1 MEFNQP
7 KHTTQ
12 NTNPINEFKF
22 DNSFFY
28 DFLAMIL
35 EEQKPHH
42 ITWNELTRPFINDTV
57 NEMDSLFLK
66 AEDFPLFDNYH
77 CGPKVNHCIG

>member
-1 MEFNQP
+1 MQLHEKLHKSSSINSTYNSRVQIREFVLRR
-7 KHTTQ
+7 
-12 NTNPINEFKF
+12 
-22 DNSFFY
+22 
-28 DFLAMIL
+28 FLCC
-35 EEQKPHH
+35 
-42 ITWNELTRPFINDTV
+42 NCINDTV